1 MPKTHRT
8 PSRLAALS
16 LAAAILCAGA
26 VAEDDVREVQYR
38 LIFHN
43 FLDSEPEAA
52 SMVTGAVGRFNPI
65 WYPDTTT
72 FFHDSSHVGESIYE
86 PNGRYLIR
94 SMESSWYGSP
104 GFPYKYT
111 RDLVGADY
119 PDAEFVEKFRKKIG
133 MEPFSRVEYD
143 ARRQPWRFWSGQA
156 LERVFDRYYGGP
168 ENRFQHVTFGFIY
181 DVAAKRYM
189 TDYVTLLNHLLVT
202 RRTEW
207 MRLCED
213 YRTRA
218 LMDTNFDG
226 SSAASAA
233 CRSLFTEEDREDF
246 KTIETNLLYNP
257 VGELMRRQIDG
268 SLPSILRCIRI
279 ILRDYDPANHRR
291 LKA

>member
-1 MPKTHRT
+1 
-8 PSRLAALS
+8 
-16 LAAAILCAGA
+16 
-26 VAEDDVREVQYR
+26 
-38 LIFHN
+38 
-43 FLDSEPEAA
+43 
-52 SMVTGAVGRFNPI
+52 
-65 WYPDTTT
+65 
-72 FFHDSSHVGESIYE
+72 
-86 PNGRYLIR
+86 
-94 SMESSWYGSP
+94 
-104 GFPYKYT
+104 
-111 RDLVGADY
+111 
-119 PDAEFVEKFRKKIG
+119 
-133 MEPFSRVEYD
+133 
-143 ARRQPWRFWSGQA
+143 
-156 LERVFDRYYGGP
+156 
-168 ENRFQHVTFGFIY
+168 
-181 DVAAKRYM
+181 M

-218 LMDTNFDG
+218 LTDTNFDG